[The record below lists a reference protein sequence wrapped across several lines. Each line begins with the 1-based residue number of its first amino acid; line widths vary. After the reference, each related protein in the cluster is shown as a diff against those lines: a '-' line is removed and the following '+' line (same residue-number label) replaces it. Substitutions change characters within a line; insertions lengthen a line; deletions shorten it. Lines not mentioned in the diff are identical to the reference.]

1 MGDVF
6 KFNDLVVGTNVE
18 KVTGAELV
26 VGQCYKYK
34 GKNMG
39 KFIKFEVVG
48 RIPYDADERY
58 TFEEG
63 KVDDG
68 LFHQRKKEFTP
79 VECITGG
86 ARRKRV
92 TRRRVSTRK
101 SRKTRV
107 KRNRSSRRYKKHK
120 R

>member
-1 MGDVF
+1 ME
-6 KFNDLVVGTNVE
+6 NVE
-18 KVTGAELV
+18 KVTGAELE
-26 VGQCYKYK
+26 VGKCYKYNDK
-34 GKNMG
+34 DMG
-39 KFIKFEVVG
+39 KFIKFELVG
-48 RIPYDADERY
+48 RPYDPDEKY
-58 TFEEG
+58 TFEKG
-63 KVDDG
+63 LVNDG
-68 LFHQRKKEFTP
+68 MFHYEKKEFTP

>member
-1 MGDVF
+1 MENVE
-6 KFNDLVVGTNVE
+6 NVE

-26 VGQCYKYK
+26 VGQCYMYK
-34 GKNMG
+34 GRNMG
-39 KFIKFEVVG
+39 KFIKFEFIG
-48 RIPYDADERY
+48 RPYDPDERY
-58 TFEEG
+58 TFEKG
-63 KVDDG
+63 SVDDG
-68 LFHQRKKEFTP
+68 QFHQQKKEFTP